1 MTTTPAAP
9 PATRAPAVP
18 PGRSGFGHVV
28 ISEWTKIRSVRSTV
42 WTLIAFVIVT
52 IGISALISLAVAGAW
67 NGPHAASRDATIT
80 LDPTGAILGLSVA
93 LGQLAICVLGVM
105 VMTTEYSTGVIR
117 SSLLAVPKR
126 IPMLAAKAVVFA
138 ILIVI
143 TAEIVS
149 LCSFFA
155 GAAVLHSHLHVS
167 LSNPGVTRA
176 VLGTGLYLTVLGLFA
191 LGVGTLIRHT
201 AGAISAVIGIVLVLP
216 IIGSLLPDTTVYN
229 HIVAYLPTQ
238 AGHLIGQ
245 AHRASGDLLGP
256 WQGFGVLCIYAVLAL
271 IAAGIVLRRRDA

>member
-1 MTTTPAAP
+1 VTAAPAAAPVTREPAAP
-9 PATRAPAVP
+9 ARKA
-18 PGRSGFGHVV
+18 GFAHIV

-52 IGISALISLAVAGAW
+52 IGITALISLAISSAW
-67 NGPHAASRDATIT
+67 TGPRSTSRDATIT

-117 SSLLAVPKR
+117 SSLLAVPR
-126 IPMLAAKAVVFA
+126 RVPMLAAKAVVFA
-138 ILIVI
+138 ILTVI
-143 TAEIVS
+143 TAEVVV
-149 LCSFFA
+149 LASFFV
-155 GAAVLHSHLHVS
+155 GAAILHSHLQVS
-167 LSNPGVTRA
+167 LSTPGVTRA

-191 LGVGTLIRHT
+191 LGIGTLIRHT
-201 AGAISAVIGIVLVLP
+201 AGGISAVIGIVLVLP
-216 IIGSLLPDTTVYN
+216 IIGNFLPDTTVYD

-238 AGHLIGQ
+238 AGALIGQ

-256 WQGFGVLCIYAVLAL
+256 WQGFGVLCIYAVIVL
-271 IAAGIVLRRRDA
+271 IAGAVMLRRRDA

>member
-1 MTTTPAAP
+1 VTAAPAAA
-9 PATRAPAVP
+9 PATREPGPPA
-18 PGRSGFGHVV
+18 RRAGFAHIV

-52 IGISALISLAVAGAW
+52 IGITALISLAISSAW
-67 NGPHAASRDATIT
+67 TGPRSVSRDATIT

-117 SSLLAVPKR
+117 SSLLAVPR
-126 IPMLAAKAVVFA
+126 RVPMLAAKAVVFA
-138 ILIVI
+138 VLTVI
-143 TAEIVS
+143 TAEVVV
-149 LCSFFA
+149 LASFFV
-155 GAAVLHSHLHVS
+155 GAAILHSHLQVS
-167 LSNPGVTRA
+167 LSTPGVTRA

-201 AGAISAVIGIVLVLP
+201 AGGISAVIGIVLVLP
-216 IIGSLLPDTTVYN
+216 IIGNFLPDTTVYN

-238 AGHLIGQ
+238 AGALVGQ

-256 WQGFGVLCIYAVLAL
+256 WQGLGVLCVYAVIVL
-271 IAAGIVLRRRDA
+271 IAGAVMLRRRDA